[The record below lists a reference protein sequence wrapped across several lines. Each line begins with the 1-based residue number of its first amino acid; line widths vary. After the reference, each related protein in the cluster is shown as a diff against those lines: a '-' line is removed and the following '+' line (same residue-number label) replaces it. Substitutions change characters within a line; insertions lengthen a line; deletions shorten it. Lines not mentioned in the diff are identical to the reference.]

1 LEELPSVDFV
11 ANSTYLSPSFN
22 TSVVTGP
29 NGGGKSTYLRQV
41 AVLVILA
48 KSIFEQAREEK
59 EAEIKAK
66 AKAAELDDEENERK
80 EPTGEFASTISA
92 LDRLTAAIDEKLE
105 AKDKSQKK

>member
-1 LEELPSVDFV
+1 VLEELPSVDFV

-48 KSIFEQAREEK
+48 HAGCYVPARFFRYYSPVWS
-59 EAEIKAK
+59 AYFFTNPRMYHS
-66 AKAAELDDEENERK
+66 AARR
-80 EPTGEFASTISA
+80 PSTPCSRGSGRA
-92 LDRLTAAIDEKLE
+92 TRWRRCVSSL
-105 AKDKSQKK
+105 

>member
-1 LEELPSVDFV
+1 MLEELPSVDFV

-48 KSIFEQAREEK
+48 HAGCYVPARFFRYYSPVWSF
-59 EAEIKAK
+59 
-66 AKAAELDDEENERK
+66 L
-80 EPTGEFASTISA
+80 P
-92 LDRLTAAIDEKLE
+92 
-105 AKDKSQKK
+105 